1 METDEAVL
9 QIRYR
14 QELWKPHHKSFFR
27 IPKLQRHTPSLACPI
42 GAFAYSQGLEAAVE
56 DRLVTDISSLKVWL
70 NASLSH
76 GSIKND
82 SVFLA
87 AAFNSKS
94 LSELQ
99 NLTDLYFAFCISSSR
114 YQESKNMGRAFSK
127 LVTLK
132 NEYAFPISLGK
143 VSKDHGVKLD
153 NLIPLFMHSAL
164 QNQISAAQRLIS
176 LGQNDAF
183 KLLTSLFALIGE
195 IAQEVRTGELD
206 NLTSTSF
213 IAEIEA
219 MRHETLNTRIFAS

>member
-1 METDEAVL
+1 MTE
-9 QIRYR
+9 R
-14 QELWKPHHKSFFR
+14 ELKNHFVMAWLSP
-27 IPKLQRHTPSLACPI
+27 ACPI

-56 DRLVTDISSLKVWL
+56 DGLVTDISSLKVWL

-99 NLTDLYFAFCISSSR
+99 KLTDLYYAFCISSSR

-143 VSKDHGVKLD
+143 VSKDLGIKLD

-176 LGQNDAF
+176 LGQSDAF

>member
-1 METDEAVL
+1 FSMTE
-9 QIRYR
+9 R
-14 QELWKPHHKSFFR
+14 ELKNHFVMAWLSP
-27 IPKLQRHTPSLACPI
+27 ACPI

-56 DRLVTDISSLKVWL
+56 DGLVTDISSLKVWL

-99 NLTDLYFAFCISSSR
+99 KLTDLYYAFCISSSR

-143 VSKDHGVKLD
+143 VSKDLGIKLD

-176 LGQNDAF
+176 LGQSDAF

>member
-1 METDEAVL
+1 MT
-9 QIRYR
+9 
-14 QELWKPHHKSFFR
+14 KHKLENHFVMAWLS
-27 IPKLQRHTPSLACPI
+27 PACPI
-42 GAFAYSQGLEAAVE
+42 GAFSYSQGLEAAVE
-56 DRLVTDISSLKVWL
+56 DGLVTDISSLKVWL

-99 NLTDLYFAFCISSSR
+99 KLTDLYFAFCLSSSR

-153 NLIPLFMHSAL
+153 NLIPL
-164 QNQISAAQRLIS
+164 
-176 LGQNDAF
+176 
-183 KLLTSLFALIGE
+183 
-195 IAQEVRTGELD
+195 LD
-206 NLTSTSF
+206 
-213 IAEIEA
+213 I
-219 MRHETLNTRIFAS
+219 

>member
-1 METDEAVL
+1 MTE
-9 QIRYR
+9 
-14 QELWKPHHKSFFR
+14 HKLENHFVMAWLS
-27 IPKLQRHTPSLACPI
+27 PACPI

-56 DRLVTDISSLKVWL
+56 DGLVTDISSLKVWL

-99 NLTDLYFAFCISSSR
+99 NLTDLYFAFCISSNR

-176 LGQNDAF
+176 LGQSDA
-183 KLLTSLFALIGE
+183 
-195 IAQEVRTGELD
+195 
-206 NLTSTSF
+206 
-213 IAEIEA
+213 
-219 MRHETLNTRIFAS
+219 

>member
-1 METDEAVL
+1 MTE
-9 QIRYR
+9 R
-14 QELWKPHHKSFFR
+14 ELKNHFVMAWLSP
-27 IPKLQRHTPSLACPI
+27 ACPI

-56 DRLVTDISSLKVWL
+56 DGLVTDISSLKVWL
-70 NASLSH
+70 NASLSD

-143 VSKDHGVKLD
+143 VAKDHGIELD

-164 QNQISAAQRLIS
+164 QNQISAAQRLKS
-176 LGQNDAF
+176 LGQSDAF

>member
-1 METDEAVL
+1 MTE
-9 QIRYR
+9 R
-14 QELWKPHHKSFFR
+14 ELKNHFVMAWLSP
-27 IPKLQRHTPSLACPI
+27 ACPI

-56 DRLVTDISSLKVWL
+56 DGLVTDISSLKVWL

-99 NLTDLYFAFCISSSR
+99 NLTDLYYAFCISSSR

-143 VSKDHGVKLD
+143 VSKDLGIKLD

-176 LGQNDAF
+176 LGQSDAF

>member
-1 METDEAVL
+1 MAWL
-9 QIRYR
+9 S
-14 QELWKPHHKSFFR
+14 P
-27 IPKLQRHTPSLACPI
+27 ACPI

-143 VSKDHGVKLD
+143 VSKDLGIKLD

-176 LGQNDAF
+176 LGQSDAF

>member
-1 METDEAVL
+1 MTE
-9 QIRYR
+9 R
-14 QELWKPHHKSFFR
+14 ELKNHFVMAWLSP
-27 IPKLQRHTPSLACPI
+27 ACPI

-143 VSKDHGVKLD
+143 VAKDHGIELD

>member
-1 METDEAVL
+1 MTE
-9 QIRYR
+9 R
-14 QELWKPHHKSFFR
+14 ELKNHFVMAWLSP
-27 IPKLQRHTPSLACPI
+27 ACPI

-56 DRLVTDISSLKVWL
+56 DGLVTDIISLKVWL

-143 VSKDHGVKLD
+143 VAKDHGIELD

>member
-1 METDEAVL
+1 MTE
-9 QIRYR
+9 R
-14 QELWKPHHKSFFR
+14 ELKNHFVMAWLSP
-27 IPKLQRHTPSLACPI
+27 ACPI

-56 DRLVTDISSLKVWL
+56 DGLVTDISSLKGWL

-82 SVFLA
+82 SIFLA

-99 NLTDLYFAFCISSSR
+99 NLTDLYYAFCISSSR

-143 VSKDHGVKLD
+143 VSKDHGIELD

-176 LGQNDAF
+176 LGQSDAF

>member
-1 METDEAVL
+1 MTE
-9 QIRYR
+9 R
-14 QELWKPHHKSFFR
+14 ELKNHFVMAWLSP
-27 IPKLQRHTPSLACPI
+27 ACPI

-56 DRLVTDISSLKVWL
+56 DGLVTDISSLKVWL

-143 VSKDHGVKLD
+143 VSKDHGIKLD
-153 NLIPLFMHSAL
+153 FLIPLFMHSAL

-176 LGQNDAF
+176 LGQSDAF

>member
-1 METDEAVL
+1 MTE
-9 QIRYR
+9 
-14 QELWKPHHKSFFR
+14 HKLENHFVMAWLS
-27 IPKLQRHTPSLACPI
+27 PACPI

-56 DRLVTDISSLKVWL
+56 DGLVTDISSLKVWL

-99 NLTDLYFAFCISSSR
+99 KLTDLYYAFCISSSR

-153 NLIPLFMHSAL
+153 NLIPLFIHSAL

-176 LGQNDAF
+176 LGQSDAF

>member
-1 METDEAVL
+1 MAWL
-9 QIRYR
+9 S
-14 QELWKPHHKSFFR
+14 P
-27 IPKLQRHTPSLACPI
+27 ACPI

-56 DRLVTDISSLKVWL
+56 DGLVTDISSLKVWL

-99 NLTDLYFAFCISSSR
+99 NLTDLYYAFCISSSR

-143 VSKDHGVKLD
+143 VSKDYGIKLD

-176 LGQNDAF
+176 LGQSDAF

>member
-1 METDEAVL
+1 MTE
-9 QIRYR
+9 R
-14 QELWKPHHKSFFR
+14 ELKNHFVMAWLSP
-27 IPKLQRHTPSLACPI
+27 ACPI

-56 DRLVTDISSLKVWL
+56 DGLVTDISSLKVWL

-82 SVFLA
+82 SIFLA

-143 VSKDHGVKLD
+143 VSKDLGIKLD

-176 LGQNDAF
+176 LGQSDAF

>member
-1 METDEAVL
+1 MTE
-9 QIRYR
+9 R
-14 QELWKPHHKSFFR
+14 ELKNHFVMAWLSP
-27 IPKLQRHTPSLACPI
+27 ACPI

-56 DRLVTDISSLKVWL
+56 DGLVTDISSLKVWL

-76 GSIKND
+76 GAIKND

-94 LSELQ
+94 LNELK
-99 NLTDLYFAFCISSSR
+99 NLTDLYFAFCLSSSR
-114 YQESKNMGRAFSK
+114 YQESKNIGRAFSK
-127 LVTLK
+127 LVKLK
-132 NEYAFPISLGK
+132 NEYALPISLGK
-143 VSKDHGVKLD
+143 VSKDYGIKLD
-153 NLIPLFMHSAL
+153 NLIPLFMHAAL

-176 LGQNDAF
+176 LGQSDAF

>member
-1 METDEAVL
+1 MTE
-9 QIRYR
+9 R
-14 QELWKPHHKSFFR
+14 ELKNHFVMAWLSP
-27 IPKLQRHTPSLACPI
+27 ACPI

-56 DRLVTDISSLKVWL
+56 DGLVTDISSLKVWL

-82 SVFLA
+82 SIFLA

-99 NLTDLYFAFCISSSR
+99 NLTDLYYAFCISSSR

-143 VSKDHGVKLD
+143 VSKDLGIKLD

-176 LGQNDAF
+176 LGQSDAF